1 MYLSRLQLNTHNRQV
16 WRQFLRN
23 PYTVHQLVMRGFP
36 DGVKR
41 EDGAVLH
48 RLEQSD
54 EAIILLV
61 QSTTAPDWTPVT
73 DYLTPAGPYD
83 FLPNPAVKA
92 LNLFFKKGQLL
103 SFRLRAN
110 PTGKKGRWD
119 EKTGKALN
127 SNRVPLLKED
137 QQLDWLKK
145 RAEAGGFAVRHVTIS
160 QGRKQKI
167 WKGKGQP
174 PITLYTVQFDGL
186 LAVTDPAKFEAA
198 WQNGVGPS
206 RAFGCGLLSIAP
218 PA

>member
-1 MYLSRLQLNTHNRQV
+1 MYLSRLNLNPDHRQV

-41 EDGAVLH
+41 QDGTILH

-54 EAIILLV
+54 ETIILLV
-61 QSTTAPDWTPVT
+61 QSNREPDWTPIT
-73 DYLTPAGPYD
+73 DYLTPPGPYD

-92 LNLFFKKGQLL
+92 LNLSFKKGQLL

-110 PTGKKGRWD
+110 PTIKKVRRD
-119 EKTGKALN
+119 ENGQHRN

-137 QQLDWLKK
+137 QQLEWLKK
-145 RAEAGGFAVRHVTIS
+145 RAEAGGFAIRHVTIS
-160 QGRKQKI
+160 RESKQQI
-167 WKGKGQP
+167 WKRKGER

-186 LAVTDPAKFEAA
+186 LTVTDPAKFETA
-198 WQNGVGPS
+198 WQKGIGPS